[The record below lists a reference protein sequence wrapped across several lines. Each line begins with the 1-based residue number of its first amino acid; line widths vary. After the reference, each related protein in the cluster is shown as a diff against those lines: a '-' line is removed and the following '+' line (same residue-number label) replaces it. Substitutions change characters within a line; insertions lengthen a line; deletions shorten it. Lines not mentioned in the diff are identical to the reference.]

1 MITQPP
7 EITNWFIISEHPL
20 TTTGKDGYCNISFY
34 CKQKTTPCFWFV
46 HFRDLNH
53 PCMIKFHLFGDS
65 KSSQKLTTGCHKLR
79 LGSVQGERRFRR
91 SSTVHNYNVFK

>member
-46 HFRDLNH
+46 HFRDFNH

-65 KSSQKLTTGCHKLR
+65 KSSQIKAYHRVPQIET
-79 LGSVQGERRFRR
+79 RF
-91 SSTVHNYNVFK
+91 SSR

>member
-34 CKQKTTPCFWFV
+34 CKQKTTP
-46 HFRDLNH
+46 RL
-53 PCMIKFHLFGDS
+53 L
-65 KSSQKLTTGCHKLR
+65 QKLITGCHKLR

-91 SSTVHNYNVFK
+91 SSTVHKYDVFK